1 MIFLFAFGSGTYAKS
16 FSDTENH
23 WAKYS
28 VDFVT
33 DNGYF
38 VGTSA
43 STFSPKSNITRGQFV
58 TVLARFEK
66 VDTSYYNYSAFED
79 VKPGCYYTAA
89 ITWAYQNGI
98 VYGTDSSHFSPDSPI
113 TREQICF
120 IINNYLSLGTTAVM
134 GSDDHG
140 RDGIYADDNEI
151 FDNFKESVYQ
161 MQSLGYMVGNN
172 GYFRPKSNM
181 TRAEGAVIISRL
193 CGMFYE
199 VFVPPV
205 TPPNPDVGTMNYLGY
220 YRLTCYCA
228 GCNSPRGS
236 RDTSSGAFATPG
248 DYGTIAVSPAL
259 YEMYGAG
266 TVLYIDGVGFRKI
279 QDKHGNTE
287 KVIDVYV
294 SNDTTCKCWSHPF
307 SGKSAKV
314 YIVR

>member
-1 MIFLFAFGSGTYAKS
+1 MIFLFAFGSGAYAKS

-33 DNGYF
+33 NNGYF

-43 STFSPKSNITRGQFV
+43 TTFSPKSNITRGQFV
-58 TVLARFEK
+58 TVLARLEK

-120 IINNYLSLGTTAVM
+120 IINNYLSLGTTSVM
-134 GSDDHG
+134 GNDDHG
-140 RDGIYADDNEI
+140 RDGVYADDYKI
-151 FDNFKESVYQ
+151 SSYAKDSVYL
-161 MQSLGYMVGNN
+161 MQSLGYMVGDD
-172 GYFRPKSNM
+172 GYFRPRDDM

-193 CGMFYE
+193 CGKFFE
-199 VFVPPV
+199 VYVA
-205 TPPNPDVGTMNYLGY
+205 PPNPGGGTMTYLGY

-228 GCNSPRGS
+228 GCNYPKGS
-236 RDTSSGAFATPG
+236 RETSSGALATPG
-248 DYGTIAVSPAL
+248 EYGTIAVSPAM
-259 YEMYGAG
+259 YELYGAG

-279 QDKHGNTE
+279 QDKHGNSE
-287 KVIDVYV
+287 NVIDVYV
-294 SNDTTCKCWSHPF
+294 SNDTTCKCGSHPF

-314 YIVR
+314 YIVK